1 MSFPWFLG
9 SRNLFQNFK
18 WRLDLCTV
26 QDLMYCKVQF
36 FLNVNYR
43 HATCLFHGFGGK
55 ETHFWTSNDV
65 YVYVLHSAVQFCV
78 VMYSKVQFFTK
89 LLNMGMLYVFSM
101 IFGAKNL
108 ISELKLTLRF
118 MYCIVLYNFV
128 P

>member
-1 MSFPWFLG
+1 
-9 SRNLFQNFK
+9 
-18 WRLDLCTV
+18 
-26 QDLMYCKVQF
+26 
-36 FLNVNYR
+36 
-43 HATCLFHGFGGK
+43 
-55 ETHFWTSNDV
+55 
-65 YVYVLHSAVQFCV
+65 
-78 VMYSKVQFFTK
+78 MYSKVQFFTK